1 VLESMYGY
9 HQQLHTGAGNG
20 NRHATI
26 KLGGMSTEQLF
37 DFMVEQRLLRLAVI
51 IAGQGPKGFGMPE
64 MFTPMQHLN
73 ANRLLRK
80 LSVLLSDG
88 RYSGVTYGAAVG
100 HITPEA
106 LYNGAIVAI
115 CDGDLLQIS
124 LRDRRIDWLRLEQFV
139 DGKIEP
145 HDVDSLREVLR
156 ERTALIDERLNRLK
170 QRASAI
176 VPTNRLLNVTDASLG
191 VVPLE
196 LLELEG
202 DLN

>member
-1 VLESMYGY
+1 
-9 HQQLHTGAGNG
+9 
-20 NRHATI
+20 
-26 KLGGMSTEQLF
+26 
-37 DFMVEQRLLRLAVI
+37 
-51 IAGQGPKGFGMPE
+51 
-64 MFTPMQHLN
+64 
-73 ANRLLRK
+73 
-80 LSVLLSDG
+80 
-88 RYSGVTYGAAVG
+88 
-100 HITPEA
+100 
-106 LYNGAIVAI
+106 
-115 CDGDLLQIS
+115 LLQIS

-139 DGKIEP
+139 EGKIEP